1 VDEMPMRR
9 FGIRFLGVLITAL
22 VLVAVFNAVV
32 DPFGVTGW
40 NRLGVFEVREREYK
54 SQAVGHTPH
63 DAILISH
70 SRLSAQDPRE
80 VDGYTFFNM
89 AVGGGRLEELAGMLE
104 PALDDQEVVVLG
116 LDFWMF
122 NARYWPELKGGW
134 KPITIRRLF
143 TRYLLSWDYF
153 LSAWSTIRASMEGRD
168 PVIRPP
174 GFLDAEFWRKEGET
188 DPDRKEMALQSVVLN
203 YEYGDF
209 RMKHLRT
216 MKVMLEE
223 KGIPLVVFLH
233 PESPILRE
241 HLASPELAGA
251 YQTWRAEVETL
262 FPDLIDLTDSKYA
275 KAENYYRYD
284 PIHYRPEVSTAF
296 LNEVVVPE
304 IHRRLKP

>member
-1 VDEMPMRR
+1 MKRY
-9 FGIRFLGVLITAL
+9 GGGFLWTLAIVLLL
-22 VLVAVFNAVV
+22 VVGFNAVV

-54 SQAVGHTPH
+54 SRAVRHIPH

-80 VDGYTFFNM
+80 VEGYTFFNM

-104 PALDDQEVVVLG
+104 PALEDQKVVVLG

-122 NARYWPELKGGW
+122 NARYWPELKDGW
-134 KPITIRRLF
+134 KPITFWRLF

-153 LSAWSTIRASMEGRD
+153 VSAWKTIQAAREGRE

-188 DPDRKEMALQSVVLN
+188 DPARKEMALQSVVKD
-203 YEYGDF
+203 YEYGAF
-209 RMKHLRT
+209 RMEYLREL
-216 MKVMLEE
+216 KASLDA

-241 HLASPELAGA
+241 HLASPELTDA
-251 YQTWRAEVETL
+251 YVAWRADVEAM
-262 FPDLIDLTDSKYA
+262 FPDLIDLTESKYA

-304 IHRRLKP
+304 IKRRLEP